1 MTKTTQPEALSFNG
15 LGIAPKLLDILA
27 ELDYSTPTPIQ
38 IQSIPTSLEGKD
50 LVGIAQTGTGKTLAF
65 GIPMLQLLATNKGLG
80 LVVLPTRELAVQV
93 DESLRLIGKKIGLRT
108 AVLIGGEAMGRQL
121 NNLRRNPHI
130 IIATPGRLVDHA
142 MRRSVNLKN
151 VKILVLDEADMM
163 LDMGFLPQIKEIL
176 KLVPKERQTM
186 LFSAT
191 MPTQIMK
198 IATEYMALPIRIEVA
213 PAGTAAENVEQ
224 EIFVIDRDSKFG
236 QLKKTLT
243 ETKGSVLIFARTKHS
258 VKNLCQ
264 KLVEAGFTAAEIHS
278 NRSLGQ
284 RREALNGFKLGSY
297 RVLVATD
304 IAARGIDVKGIE
316 LVVNYDLPENSED
329 YVHRI
334 GRTGRAGQKGKAI
347 SFALPNQS
355 RDVRDIERLINKTL
369 NITKIAS
376 DPNAPKSSIYD
387 DKPRGGRGARS
398 DRSGGQKSF
407 RANSGRGGN
416 GSGRRQQGRLYSTSA
431 SDVVGSDNARAPK
444 RFNKFNKGAGKSA
457 GTAFG
462 KSRGSRPMGRQDS
475 RPARPMTD
483 KERFRKS
490 MRPERF

>member
-1 MTKTTQPEALSFNG
+1 MTKNTQTEALSFNG
-15 LGIAPKLLDILA
+15 LGIAPRILDILA
-27 ELDYSTPTPIQ
+27 ELKYSIPTPIQ

-65 GIPMLQLLATNKGLG
+65 GIPMLQLLAANKGMG
-80 LVVLPTRELAVQV
+80 LVVLPTRELALQV
-93 DESLRLIGKKIGLRT
+93 DEHLRLIGRKLGLRT

-121 NNLRRNPHI
+121 NALRNRPHI
-130 IIATPGRLVDHA
+130 IIATPGRLADHA
-142 MRRSVNLKN
+142 KRGSVSLKE
-151 VKILVLDEADMM
+151 VKILILDEADMM

-176 KLVPKERQTM
+176 KLVPKQRQTM

-213 PAGTAAENVEQ
+213 PSGTAAENVEQ

-236 QLKKTLT
+236 QLTKILT
-243 ETKGSVLIFARTKHS
+243 ETKGSVLIFARTKHG

-264 KLVEAGFTAAEIHS
+264 KINQAGFRAAEIHS

-284 RREALNGFKLGSY
+284 RREALNGFKLGQY

-334 GRTGRAGQKGKAI
+334 GRTGRAGLSGKAI
-347 SFALPNQS
+347 SFALPHQS
-355 RDVRDIERLINKTL
+355 RDVKDIERLINKTL

-376 DPNAPKSSIYD
+376 DPNAPRTSFND
-387 DKPRGGRGARS
+387 EGRKRERSGAR
-398 DRSGGQKSF
+398 RSSPFNNKPGGF
-407 RANSGRGGN
+407 D
-416 GSGRRQQGRLYSTSA
+416 RRQQGKRYSA
-431 SDVVGSDNARAPK
+431 NDNSGTPR
-444 RFNKFNKGAGKSA
+444 RFGKFNKNKNKSS
-457 GTAFG
+457 GGGFG
-462 KSRGSRPMGRQDS
+462 KSRGRRGSSHPDGRPERTL
-475 RPARPMTD
+475 TD
-483 KERFRKS
+483 RERFKRS
-490 MRPERF
+490 MRPEKRF